1 MEFTEH
7 ILERYAER
15 IQDKK
20 GKNEIKSFVAQN
32 RKKIEENIQKLFDS
46 AEFLCT
52 TKMKDH
58 NITNFYVNKNGW
70 VLISDKENKKL
81 ITLYKVDLFLGTD
94 FNKYYIER
102 MTEDIKNKM
111 KSYEDIEYEIELDKE
126 KRQEERKQCES
137 EIASLKTRIKWL
149 EENIC
154 LSTQQDREADAR
166 LKVKKDEVQ
175 QQIENF
181 VGARIFE

>member
-52 TKMKDH
+52 TKIKDH

-94 FNKYYIER
+94 FNKYYIEK

-149 EENIC
+149 EENIN